1 MIQSLKVNG
10 LNNQFSG
17 KFKFHRDLN
26 IFTGPNGSCKTTLLK
41 LIWYVISGNLQQII
55 LEIPFNSISV
65 KTDSFFLTVTHVK
78 SNRVKFEYGF
88 NKRKKTTSKLVVVTM
103 DPETGALES
112 FTDANELE
120 EVSGKIVSGIK
131 SSLFFPTFR
140 RVESEFYSLT
150 KYHNP
155 TNSDY
160 DSNLPSRSLMLGR
173 LQEALSALSTALSVE
188 EHKFITSISTHDIV
202 RLLTQKHIDVSGE
215 INILHTTLTSEITE
229 KILAYSGGEESKIQ
243 KSQDAAAVLDDIQD
257 HVEQVTQK
265 RKNLLR
271 IFSILTDLVQK
282 VLKYQ
287 SISITEEIISN
298 EGIEGI
304 TLGKGINGVT
314 FGAAEDAAISS
325 SKLSSGEKQ
334 MLSFL
339 CYNVFSKD
347 TAIFIDE
354 PELSLHVDWQ
364 RLLLPIL
371 LEQETS
377 NQFFIA
383 THSPFI
389 YTMYPDKEFM
399 LDDTRVYQGEV

>member
-1 MIQSLKVNG
+1 MIQSLKVKG

-17 KFKFHRDLN
+17 KFKFHKDLN

-78 SNRVKFEYGF
+78 SNKVEFEYGF

-112 FTDANELE
+112 YEDANKLE
-120 EVSGKIVSGIK
+120 EVSGKIVKAMK

-140 RVESEFYSLT
+140 RIESNFSSLSKYSRPIGSTIDLT
-150 KYHNP
+150 
-155 TNSDY
+155 
-160 DSNLPSRSLMLGR
+160 SRSLALR
-173 LQEALSALSTALSVE
+173 RIQEALSELSTALSVE

-202 RLLTQKHIDVSGE
+202 RLLVQKYTDVSGE
-215 INILHTTLTSEITE
+215 INDLHTALTNEIT
-229 KILAYSGGEESKIQ
+229 AKIQ
-243 KSQDAAAVLDDIQD
+243 KHSDGESSKNQNSQDAISVLDDIQNSVE
-257 HVEQVTQK
+257 HVTRT
-265 RKNLLR
+265 RKNMLKT
-271 IFSILTDLVQK
+271 FSVLVEFAQK
-282 VLKYQ
+282 ILKYH
-287 SISITEEIISN
+287 SIAVTEEFISN
-298 EGIEGI
+298 DGIEGI
-304 TLGKGINGVT
+304 TLGAGTDGVT
-314 FGAAEDAAISS
+314 FGAAKDAAISS
-325 SKLSSGEKQ
+325 DKLSSGEKQ
-334 MLSFL
+334 ILSFL
-339 CYNVFSKD
+339 CYNAFSEGA
-347 TAIFIDE
+347 AIFIDE

-364 RLLLPIL
+364 RLLLSIL
-371 LEQETS
+371 LEQKTS

-399 LDDTRVYQGEV
+399 LDDTRGYQGEV